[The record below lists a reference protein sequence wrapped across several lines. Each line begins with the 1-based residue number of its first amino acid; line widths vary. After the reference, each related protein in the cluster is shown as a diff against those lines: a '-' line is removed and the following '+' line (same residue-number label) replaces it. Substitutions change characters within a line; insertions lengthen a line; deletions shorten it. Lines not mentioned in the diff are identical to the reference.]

1 MLTMCFLK
9 SAVPL
14 TNSFFATQSIGAKVA
29 MYAEIHR
36 HLVLCKNLPG
46 SPPSRFR
53 QIVVVERE
61 QFEVCVFDSDTLQ
74 LDLKFTDVAL
84 GTDIQFH
91 TTLPLAVLTAECEYK
106 QSVRTGWRAYD
117 PVHHTNA
124 VGLTHRRSA
133 A

>member
-1 MLTMCFLK
+1 MH
-9 SAVPL
+9 S
-14 TNSFFATQSIGAKVA
+14 
-29 MYAEIHR
+29 EIHR

-46 SPPSRFR
+46 SPPFRFR

-61 QFEVCVFDSDTLQ
+61 QFELRVFDSDTVR
-74 LDLKFTDVAL
+74 LDLEFTDGAS

-91 TTLPLAVLTAECEYK
+91 TTLPLAVLSAECEYK

-117 PVHHTNA
+117 PMAPHHA
-124 VGLTHRRSA
+124 VGFTHRRSA